1 MHFQKLSLLTVGA
14 FEGPAKEIG
23 FGSRGSISGA
33 RGGRGSLFRARGGG
47 FGAKL
52 APGPK
57 VSEDVYETKEGE
69 IQKQQVER
77 LVKKALCRV
86 KWKKLLNENK
96 LF

>member
-33 RGGRGSLFRARGGG
+33 RGGRGSLFRARGGRGSICGGRGGGG

-86 KWKKLLNENK
+86 K
-96 LF
+96 